1 MTAVRIHRP
10 KYALAGMLRK
20 PGGKTVAEAVEAA
33 DANLEGLKEAAW
45 PQLDERL
52 AEVEACFGRYGEA
65 YDEALIDEHYRLAVG
80 LIGLPSLCGLDA
92 LENAAHSLCD
102 LLDRLR
108 TTGRWDKDGIKV
120 HIQALRLLRNLA
132 PGEEAIAEPVLEGLR
147 KVRER
152 HAILSAN

>member
-1 MTAVRIHRP
+1 MSAVRIHRP
-10 KYALAGMLRK
+10 KYALAAMLRK

-45 PQLDERL
+45 PQLDAGL
-52 AEVEACFGRYGEA
+52 ADVEACFARYGEA
-65 YDEALIDEHYRLAVG
+65 FDETLIGDHYQKAVG

-108 TTGRWDKDGIKV
+108 TTGKWDRDGIKV
-120 HIQALRLLRNLA
+120 HIQALRLLRTLP
-132 PGEEAIAEPVLEGLR
+132 PGEETAAAPILDGLR
-147 KVRER
+147 RVRER

>member
-1 MTAVRIHRP
+1 MSAVRVHRP
-10 KYALAGMLRK
+10 KYALAAMLRK

-33 DANLEGLKEAAW
+33 DANLDGLKDAAW

-52 AEVEACFGRYGEA
+52 ARVESGFEGYGEA
-65 YDEALIDEHYRLAVG
+65 FDEALITEHYQMAVA

-108 TTGRWDKDGIKV
+108 TTGKWDRDGVRV
-120 HIQALRLLRNLA
+120 HIQALRLLRSLP
-132 PGEEAIAEPVLEGLR
+132 PGEEAMAAPVLDGLR
-147 KVRER
+147 KVREC